1 MRGIQAALKILTE
14 DVGSGPVKVFA
25 SESLRKL
32 ADKEE
37 MKTPDISLASS
48 LVYIVMRRKEL
59 WEHIAAKFLSDKDK
73 LPPEVYMSIIMGTG
87 GILELR
93 RFSEGV
99 LINGILEHLKGQAQ
113 TSGYVSLVNAVL
125 RKVTESGVELA
136 ESYKKSAAIEDKALY
151 SGIPVWSMPAW
162 LKTWSR
168 PELSSIFEMM
178 LKPSFATLRVSPG
191 PGKLDEMTKLLEEK
205 SIRYAVSEISGG
217 IRLNG
222 SVLPTS
228 VPGYASGLCTVQS
241 ESSIL
246 AGSVVKKFYSEG
258 AILDMCSGRGVK
270 AGQIMQDCPDAKLEC
285 WDIAEARLKSAER
298 EFSRLGLTG
307 RATVKVGDAVTLSPE
322 EEPSFVV
329 LDAPCSCSGTWTRKP
344 ESKWR
349 LDWQK
354 FDGLTGIQN
363 KLLDHAVNIC
373 KEGGYILY
381 ITCSLLKPENESVV
395 AQVLANHP
403 ECADVSGLIGWKGS
417 MYRRGKPYGTYIL
430 PYNSWL
436 DGFYCALILRRSNA

>member
-1 MRGIQAALKILTE
+1 MRGIEAALKILTS
-14 DVGSGPVKVFA
+14 DSNTGAFA

-32 ADKEE
+32 ADREK
-37 MKTPDISLASS
+37 MKAPDISLASS
-48 LVYIVMRRKEL
+48 LIYIVMRRKEL
-59 WEHIAAKFLSDKDK
+59 WEHIAGKFLKDQGS
-73 LPPEVYMSIIMGTG
+73 LPPEVYMSVIMGTG

-99 LINGILEHLKGQAQ
+99 LINGILEYLKRNNAF
-113 TSGYVSLVNAVL
+113 TKYVSLVNAVL
-125 RKVTESGVELA
+125 RKINESGSELA
-136 ESYKKSAAIEDKALY
+136 ESYKKSAAIEDKAIY

-168 PELSSIFEMM
+168 AELATIFEMM
-178 LKPSFATLRVSPG
+178 LKPSYATLRVSPG
-191 PGKLDEMTKLLEEK
+191 KLVELANLLEAK
-205 SIRYAVSEISGG
+205 EIQCRPSD
-217 IRLNG
+217 ISPALRLNG
-222 SVLPTS
+222 SILPS
-228 VPGYASGLCTVQS
+228 NVPGFSEGLCTVQS

-246 AGSVVKKFYSEG
+246 TGSIVQKFYESG
-258 AILDMCSGRGVK
+258 KILDMCSGRGVK
-270 AGQIMQDCPDAKLEC
+270 AAQILQECPGANIEC
-285 WDIAEARLKSAER
+285 WDISEPRLKSAER
-298 EFSRLGLTG
+298 EFTRLGLSE
-307 RATVKVGDAVTLSPE
+307 RAVIRAGDAVTLEPE
-322 EEPSFVV
+322 ETPSFVV

-354 FDGLTGIQN
+354 FDGLTGIQA

-373 KEGGYILY
+373 KEGGYVLY

-395 AQVLANHP
+395 AQVLAGHP
-403 ECADVSGLIGWKGS
+403 ECTDVSGLIGWKGS

-436 DGFYCALILRRSNA
+436 DGFYCALILRRNNA

>member
-1 MRGIQAALKILTE
+1 MRGIEAALKILTT
-14 DVGSGPVKVFA
+14 DQSTGAFA
-25 SESLRKL
+25 SEALRKL
-32 ADKEE
+32 ADRES
-37 MKTPDISLASS
+37 MKPTDISLASS

-59 WEHIAAKFLSDKDK
+59 WESISAKFLRTRDN

-99 LINGILEHLKGQAQ
+99 LINGILEYLKHDKDFVK
-113 TSGYVSLVNAVL
+113 YVSLVNAVL
-125 RKVTESGVELA
+125 RKINEAGAELTEA
-136 ESYKKSAAIEDKALY
+136 YKNSAAIEDKALY

-168 PELSSIFEMM
+168 QELALIFEMM
-178 LKPSFATLRVSPG
+178 LKPSYATLRVT
-191 PGKLDEMTKLLEEK
+191 PGKLDDLTSLLDAK
-205 SIRYAVSEISGG
+205 GIRYTQSDISSSL
-217 IRLNG
+217 RLTG
-222 SVLPTS
+222 SILPTK
-228 VPGYASGLCTVQS
+228 VPGFAEGLCTVQS

-246 AGSVVKKFYSEG
+246 AASLVKKFYSEG
-258 AILDMCSGRGVK
+258 LILDICSGRGVK
-270 AGQIMQDCPDAKLEC
+270 AAQILQDNPQAKIEC
-285 WDIAEARLKSAER
+285 WDISEARLKSAER
-298 EFSRLGLTG
+298 EFSRLGLTE
-307 RATVKVGDAVTLSPE
+307 RANIRIGDGVVLVPEDSP
-322 EEPSFVV
+322 SCVV

-349 LDWQK
+349 LDWKK
-354 FDGLTGIQN
+354 FDGLTGIQA
-363 KLLDHAVNIC
+363 KLLDHAVSVC
-373 KEGGYILY
+373 KEGGYVLY

-403 ECADVSGLIGWKGS
+403 ECADVSSLIGWRGS

-436 DGFYCALILRRSNA
+436 DGFYCALIIRRSVNA

>member
-1 MRGIQAALKILTE
+1 MRGIEAALKILTS
-14 DVGSGPVKVFA
+14 DLSTGAFA

-32 ADKEE
+32 ADREN
-37 MKTPDISLASS
+37 MKAPDISLASS

-59 WEHIAAKFLSDKDK
+59 WENIAAKFLRAQEN
-73 LPPEVYMSIIMGTG
+73 LPPEVYMSVIMGTG

-99 LINGILEHLKGQAQ
+99 LINGILEYLKRNNAF
-113 TSGYVSLVNAVL
+113 TKYVSLVNAVL
-125 RKVTESGVELA
+125 RKINEAGTELA
-136 ESYKKSAAIEDKALY
+136 EHYRNSAAIEDKALY

-168 PELSSIFEMM
+168 PELALIFEMM
-178 LKPSFATLRVSPG
+178 LKPSFAALRVT
-191 PGKLDEMTKLLEEK
+191 PGKLDELSALLGAKE
-205 SIRYAVSEISGG
+205 IRYTQSDISSAL
-217 IRLNG
+217 RLNG
-222 SVLPTS
+222 SILPAK
-228 VPGYASGLCTVQS
+228 VPGFAEGLCTVQS

-246 AGSVVKKFYSEG
+246 AASLVKKFYGEG
-258 AILDMCSGRGVK
+258 LILDMCSGRGVK
-270 AGQIMQDCPDAKLEC
+270 AAQILQENPEAKIEC

-298 EFSRLGLTG
+298 ELARLGLSG
-307 RATVKVGDAVTLSPE
+307 RADIRAGDGVVLEPAE
-322 EEPSFVV
+322 APSFVV

-354 FDGLTGIQN
+354 FDGLAGIQA
-363 KLLDHAVNIC
+363 KLLDHAVNVC
-373 KEGGYILY
+373 REGGYVLY
-381 ITCSLLKPENESVV
+381 ITCSLLKQENESVV
-395 AQVLANHP
+395 AQILTNHP

-436 DGFYCALILRRSNA
+436 DGFYCALILRRSADA

>member
-1 MRGIQAALKILTE
+1 
-14 DVGSGPVKVFA
+14 
-25 SESLRKL
+25 
-32 ADKEE
+32 

-59 WEHIAAKFLSDKDK
+59 WENIAAKFLRAQED
-73 LPPEVYMSIIMGTG
+73 LPPEVYMSVIMGAG

-99 LINGILEHLKGQAQ
+99 LINGILEYLKRDNAFIK
-113 TSGYVSLVNAVL
+113 YVSLVNAVL
-125 RKVTESGVELA
+125 RKINESGIELA
-136 ESYKKSAAIEDKALY
+136 ESYKKSAAIEDKAVY

-168 PELSSIFEMM
+168 PELAQIFEMM
-178 LKPSFATLRVSPG
+178 LKPSFAALRVT
-191 PGKLDEMTKLLEEK
+191 PGKLGELSQLLDAKEIHYTQSDISSALRLSG
-205 SIRYAVSEISGG
+205 SI
-217 IRLNG
+217 
-222 SVLPTS
+222 LPAK
-228 VPGYASGLCTVQS
+228 VPGFSEGLCTVQS

-246 AGSVVKKFYSEG
+246 AASLVRKFYEG
-258 AILDMCSGRGVK
+258 GHIVDMCSGRGVK
-270 AGQIMQDCPDAKLEC
+270 ASQILQECEGTKIEC

-298 EFSRLGLTG
+298 EFARLGLSE
-307 RATVKVGDAVTLSPE
+307 RVRVRVGDGVILEPE
-322 EEPSFVV
+322 ESPSFVV

-354 FDGLTGIQN
+354 FDGLAGVQG
-363 KLLDHAVNIC
+363 KLLDHAVSIC
-373 KEGGYILY
+373 SEGGYVLY
-381 ITCSLLKPENESVV
+381 ITCSLLKQENESIV
-395 AQVLANHP
+395 AQVLTNHP

-436 DGFYCALILRRSNA
+436 DGFYCALILRRSDNA

>member
-1 MRGIQAALKILTE
+1 MRGIEAALKILTS
-14 DVGSGPVKVFA
+14 DISSGAFA
-25 SESLRKL
+25 SEALRKL
-32 ADKEE
+32 ADREN
-37 MKTPDISLASS
+37 MKAPDISLASS

-59 WEHIAAKFLSDKDK
+59 WENIAAKFLRSQEN

-99 LINGILEHLKGQAQ
+99 LINGILEYLKRGNAFIK
-113 TSGYVSLVNAVL
+113 YVSLVNAVL
-125 RKVTESGVELA
+125 RKINEAGAELA
-136 ESYKKSAAIEDKALY
+136 EYYKNSATIEDKALY

-168 PELSSIFEMM
+168 PELALIFEMM
-178 LKPSFATLRVSPG
+178 LKPSFAALRVT
-191 PGKLDEMTKLLEEK
+191 PGKLDELSSLLNAHD
-205 SIRYAVSEISGG
+205 IRYTQSDISSAL
-217 IRLNG
+217 RLNG
-222 SVLPTS
+222 SILPAK
-228 VPGYASGLCTVQS
+228 VPGYSEGLCTVQS

-246 AGSVVKKFYSEG
+246 AASLVKKFYDG
-258 AILDMCSGRGVK
+258 GLILDMCSGRGVK
-270 AGQIMQDCPDAKLEC
+270 AAQILQECEGSMIEC
-285 WDIAEARLKSAER
+285 WDISESRLKSAEH
-298 EFSRLGLTG
+298 ELSRLGLSE
-307 RATVKVGDAVTLSPE
+307 RVNIRVGDGVILVPSEA
-322 EEPSFVV
+322 PSFVV

-354 FDGLTGIQN
+354 LDGLAAIQA
-363 KLLDHAVNIC
+363 KLLDHAVSVC
-373 KEGGYILY
+373 HEGGYILY
-381 ITCSLLKPENESVV
+381 ITCSLLKQENENVI

-403 ECADVSGLIGWKGS
+403 ECADVSSLMGWKGS

-436 DGFYCALILRRSNA
+436 DGFYCALILRRNANA